1 MKNQIA
7 RNSDKPLRPLKEG
20 RRLPELALGRAG
32 RLRADGEPIIDA
44 RNDLEAVTFWL
55 MERAG
60 SSQGTK
66 DSYFLHV
73 ERLLLWAAEVKGKNL
88 SDLSVNDMSDY
99 RNFLA
104 NPQPRDVWCGPRAPR
119 GSDRWRPF
127 RGPLSP
133 ASQAL
138 SMNVISSL
146 MGFLCAAGYLRAN
159 PMLLLRRPRAQRGL
173 QQQTIERFLDEGLL
187 AEIASTLDQMP
198 VKNAAQQGEAERDRW
213 VFVLLTTMGLRRD
226 EVVSH
231 THGAF
236 ERRYRPNGTQWWC
249 HILGKGNKLRVIP
262 VPRTCIAALVRYRKS
277 LGLEGLPPRG
287 DETPMVKKLRGKGGV
302 SDTTL
307 YRIVKALF
315 ERTAQRIAADNPDGA
330 ERLRQASP
338 HWLRHTQI
346 TSQGNLGVNMK
357 HRNKSAGHAS
367 IETTARYDH
376 AIDDEWHQD
385 MQRTPLDEWV
395 GEPSDDAVLPSQQ
408 YG

>member
-1 MKNQIA
+1 V
-7 RNSDKPLRPLKEG
+7 PV
-20 RRLPELALGRAG
+20 
-32 RLRADGEPIIDA
+32 IDA

-60 SSQGTK
+60 GSQGTK

-88 SDLSVNDMSDY
+88 SDLSVNDLAEY
-99 RNFLA
+99 RDFLA
-104 NPQPRDVWCGPRAPR
+104 DPQPRAVWCGPRAPR

-133 ASQAL
+133 ASQTL
-138 SMNVISSL
+138 SMNIISSL
-146 MGFLCAAGYLRAN
+146 LGFLCAAGYLKAN
-159 PMLLLRRPRAQRGL
+159 PILLLRRPRAQRGL

-187 AEIASTLDQMP
+187 NEIAITLDRMP
-198 VKNAAQQGEAERDRW
+198 TRSATQKAEAERARW
-213 VFVLLTTMGLRRD
+213 VFVLLATLGLRRD

-236 ERRYRPNGTQWWC
+236 ERRYRPSGIQWWC
-249 HILGKGNKLRVIP
+249 RILGKGEKLRVIP
-262 VPRTCIAALVRYRKS
+262 VPGVCVTALYRYRRS
-277 LGLEGLPPRG
+277 LGLAEFPPPG
-287 DETPMVKKLRGKGGV
+287 DGTPMVKKLRGKGGA

-307 YRIVKALF
+307 YRIIKALC
-315 ERTAQRIAADNPDGA
+315 EQTAQRIAANNPDGA

-376 AIDDEWHQD
+376 AIDDEWYKD
-385 MQRTPLDEWV
+385 MQRTPLDRWV
-395 GEPSDDAVLPSQQ
+395 GEASLGAELPGQHDE
-408 YG
+408 